1 MATDA
6 DKDRRSRMAISTVHA
21 PPKKGGAGGHFT
33 WGSATDTSM
42 DFDASRVQQPVKV
55 ITGAPVVQQT
65 AAAGTPFTANLAS
78 AQQFPSLG
86 TRTVTAPMASSAWA
100 TRPPVVA
107 AAGAVSQPVTA
118 GAPQPVA
125 TIAPTTVVQPAVR
138 PVVMQPAAATMG
150 ASTRTITTM
159 TPQTIQAPAYPAG
172 YQMAYAAPVAAPRVI
187 KEVADKDRR
196 SRMAYSTYHQ
206 EPKKGGAGGAY
217 TWGTAGDV
225 QDYDPTTVQAI
236 ESKVTTAPTPVS
248 QTVAAASPFT
258 GNISSA
264 QQFPSLGSSQLQS
277 STQPSPWAAPPASI
291 KEPPV
296 MTGPTGTTP
305 AGSPG
310 LVPSPAPVASP
321 PGPVPAA
328 DPAAPPLADSTE
340 QKDGKN
346 CSIQ

>member
-86 TRTVTAPMASSAWA
+86 TPTVTAPMASSAWA
-100 TRPPVVA
+100 ARPPMVA
-107 AAGAVSQPVTA
+107 VAGAVSQPVTA
-118 GAPQPVA
+118 GAPPVA
-125 TIAPTTVVQPAVR
+125 TMAPTTVQPR
-138 PVVMQPAAATMG
+138 PVVMQPAPVTMNAMNAMN

-159 TPQTIQAPAYPAG
+159 TPQTIQAPVYPAN

-248 QTVAAASPFT
+248 QTVAASPFT

-264 QQFPSLGSSQLQS
+264 QQFPSLGSSVQP
-277 STQPSPWAAPPASI
+277 TQPSSPWAAAPASI
-291 KEPPV
+291 KEPPAV
-296 MTGPTGTTP
+296 TGPTGTP

-328 DPAAPPLADSTE
+328 DPALPADTE